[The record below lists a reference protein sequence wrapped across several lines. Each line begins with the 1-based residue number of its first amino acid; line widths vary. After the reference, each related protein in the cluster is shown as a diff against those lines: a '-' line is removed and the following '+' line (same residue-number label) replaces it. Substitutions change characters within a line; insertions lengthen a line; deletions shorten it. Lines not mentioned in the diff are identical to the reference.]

1 MSTGLSFTR
10 LQNAHTF
17 GGCFLRLNV
26 DGASCDQK
34 VQTGQHIAGV
44 LDHTVQIFHW
54 SAFAVHV
61 GEEVLQVHQLIND
74 LELDQRQ
81 VHVD

>member
-26 DGASCDQK
+26 HGTSCDQK
-34 VQTGQHIAGV
+34 VQAWQHVTGV
-44 LDHTVQIFHW
+44 LDHTVQILHW
-54 SAFAVHV
+54 GSLAVHV
-61 GEEVLQVHQLIND
+61 REKVLQVHQLIND
-74 LELDQRQ
+74 LELRSMT
-81 VHVD
+81 